1 MLFILKCAYCYS
13 HNRHKLKT
21 LTNNIQLQLK
31 HLINDLKNYKYFI
44 SLPEIEIV
52 KEEFMSK
59 AIVLRNHGKSNVLKL
74 EDVFV
79 EKPKDNEL
87 LIKQT
92 AIGVHFHDIY
102 VRSGLY
108 KTLELPGIPGLE
120 AVGVVQDVGNKS
132 RDFNIGDRIGYI
144 TKYYGAYASHR
155 VIDSKLAI
163 KIPSYISDDVIA
175 TNFSRAITV
184 QMLMEQVTQVKPN
197 DIILIT
203 AATGGVGSLFSQ
215 WAKSKGACVIG
226 SVGNDEKISLA
237 HSLGCDYVFTYNQ
250 KDFVT
255 QIMDITKG
263 NGVDKVFDSVG
274 KDTFENSLKS
284 ISACGHLI
292 NFGQS
297 SGPVEPISMS
307 TLASK
312 SLTISRP
319 ILFDYISNSNLYK
332 KMANSVFNAFQN
344 NQIKIPK
351 LEPYKLKDASLAH
364 DVLESRRGGGSVFLT
379 P

>member
-1 MLFILKCAYCYS
+1 
-13 HNRHKLKT
+13 
-21 LTNNIQLQLK
+21 
-31 HLINDLKNYKYFI
+31 
-44 SLPEIEIV
+44 
-52 KEEFMSK
+52 MSK

-74 EDVFV
+74 EDVIV

-120 AVGVVQDVGNKS
+120 AAGIVEDVGKNNIN
-132 RDFNIGDRIGYI
+132 FNIGDRIGYI
-144 TKYYGAYASHR
+144 TRYYGAYASHR
-155 VIDSKLAI
+155 VIDSKLVI
-163 KIPSYISDDVIA
+163 KIPDYISDEVIA

-184 QMLMEQVTQVKPN
+184 QMLIEQVTQVKPS
-197 DIILIT
+197 DTILIT
-203 AATGGVGSLFSQ
+203 AATGGVGRLFSQ

-226 SVGNDEKISLA
+226 SVGSDAKISLA
-237 HSLGCDYVFTYNQ
+237 HSFGCDYVFTYNQ

-255 QIMDITKG
+255 QIMDITEG
-263 NGVDKVFDSVG
+263 DGVNKVFDSVG

-297 SGPVEPISMS
+297 SGPVEPVSMS
-307 TLASK
+307 TLAGK

-319 ILFDYISNSNLYK
+319 ILFDYISNSNLYE
-332 KMANSVFNAFQN
+332 KMADSVFRAFQN

-351 LEPYKLKDASLAH
+351 LEPYKLKDAPLAH

>member
-1 MLFILKCAYCYS
+1 
-13 HNRHKLKT
+13 
-21 LTNNIQLQLK
+21 
-31 HLINDLKNYKYFI
+31 
-44 SLPEIEIV
+44 
-52 KEEFMSK
+52 MSK
-59 AIVLRNHGKSNVLKL
+59 AIVLRNHGKSNALKL
-74 EDVFV
+74 EDVIV

-132 RDFNIGDRIGYI
+132 RHFNIGDRIGYI

-184 QMLMEQVTQVKPN
+184 QMLIEQVTQVKPN

-203 AATGGVGSLFSQ
+203 AATGGVGRLFSQ
-215 WAKSKGACVIG
+215 WTKSKGACVIG

-332 KMANSVFNAFQN
+332 KMANSVFSAFQN
-344 NQIKIPK
+344 NQIKTPK

-364 DVLESRRGGGSVFLT
+364 DVLESRRGGGSVFLK

>member
-1 MLFILKCAYCYS
+1 MA
-13 HNRHKLKT
+13 
-21 LTNNIQLQLK
+21 
-31 HLINDLKNYKYFI
+31 
-44 SLPEIEIV
+44 
-52 KEEFMSK
+52 K

-74 EDVFV
+74 EDIIV
-79 EKPKDNEL
+79 EKPKENEL
-87 LIKQT
+87 LIRQT

-108 KTLELPGIPGLE
+108 KTLELPGILGLE
-120 AVGVVQDVGNKS
+120 AVGIVEDVGNTS
-132 RDFNIGDRIGYI
+132 LDFKIGERIGYI
-144 TKYYGAYASHR
+144 TKHYGAYASHR
-155 VIDSKLAI
+155 VVDSKLAI
-163 KIPSYISDDVIA
+163 KIPDYISDGVIA

-184 QMLMEQVTQVKPN
+184 QMLMEQVTQVQPD

-203 AATGGVGSLFSQ
+203 AITGGVGRIFCQ

-226 SVGNDEKISLA
+226 SVGNNEKKSLA
-237 HSLGCDYVFTYNQ
+237 HSFGCDYVFTYNQ
-250 KDFVT
+250 EDFVP
-255 QIMDITKG
+255 QIMDITNG

-274 KDTFENSLKS
+274 KDTFDNSFN
-284 ISACGHLI
+284 IVRPCGHLI

-297 SGPVEPISMS
+297 SGPVEPVPMS

-319 ILFDYISNSNLYK
+319 ILFDYISDSNIYK
-332 KMANSVFNAFQN
+332 KMTNSVFNAFKN

-364 DVLESRRGGGSVFLT
+364 DMLESRKGGGSVFLT

>member
-1 MLFILKCAYCYS
+1 M
-13 HNRHKLKT
+13 
-21 LTNNIQLQLK
+21 
-31 HLINDLKNYKYFI
+31 KNYKYFI

-74 EDVFV
+74 EDVIV

-163 KIPSYISDDVIA
+163 KIPGYISDDVIA

-203 AATGGVGSLFSQ
+203 DTQMISHSILLHEPRLALFKEQAAQ
-215 WAKSKGACVIG
+215 
-226 SVGNDEKISLA
+226 
-237 HSLGCDYVFTYNQ
+237 
-250 KDFVT
+250 
-255 QIMDITKG
+255 
-263 NGVDKVFDSVG
+263 
-274 KDTFENSLKS
+274 
-284 ISACGHLI
+284 
-292 NFGQS
+292 
-297 SGPVEPISMS
+297 
-307 TLASK
+307 
-312 SLTISRP
+312 
-319 ILFDYISNSNLYK
+319 
-332 KMANSVFNAFQN
+332 
-344 NQIKIPK
+344 
-351 LEPYKLKDASLAH
+351 
-364 DVLESRRGGGSVFLT
+364 
-379 P
+379 